1 MEYHTLEKGGLI
13 NTPEELATS
22 YQKGSGVLQ
31 DRPMVRTDSDLAA
44 LCAELREAGRF
55 AIDTEFIG
63 ERSYVPR
70 FCLAMVATP
79 SFSALI
85 DPLPIRNLEPLWR
98 LLADP
103 TVEKVLHAARE
114 DLRLAYYGG
123 KGAVPTCI
131 WDTQVAAGLIGF
143 SPYPPGYGRLVQAM
157 LGVRLDKSETRS
169 DWDRRPLSPE
179 QIRYARDDVRYLLP
193 LADRLRTLLAE
204 VGRVEWAEEEM
215 GKFAEAS
222 LYEPDPEE
230 AYLRV
235 RSPRRGMNSQATAV
249 LRSLAAWRERA
260 AADQDVPVRSIL
272 ADDVLT
278 ALALRPPR
286 RVHDLSRVRGFP
298 EGEENSLGHPILQAI
313 AAAQAMA
320 EADLP
325 AALAEGPDERTAE
338 ERAMADMVYSLGT
351 ALCAAQK
358 ISPELALG
366 RTEAAA
372 LVRGDRNLA
381 LLKGWRRIALG
392 ENLCRFVE
400 GAATAQIR
408 VEGRSLGVSFGEG
421 MG

>member
-1 MEYHTLEKGGLI
+1 M
-13 NTPEELATS
+13 
-22 YQKGSGVLQ
+22 LQ
-31 DRPMVRTDSDLAA
+31 ERPMVRTDSELAA

-79 SFSALI
+79 AFITLI
-85 DPLPIRNLEPLWR
+85 DPLPIRNLDPLWG
-98 LLADP
+98 LLADAA
-103 TVEKVLHAARE
+103 VEKVLHAARE

-123 KGAVPTCI
+123 KGAVPARI

-143 SPYPPGYGRLVQAM
+143 SPYPPGYGRLVQSM

-193 LADRLRTLLAE
+193 LADRLRALLE
-204 VGRVEWAEEEM
+204 EEGRVDWAEEEM
-215 GKFAEAS
+215 GKFTEAS

-235 RSPRRGMNSQATAV
+235 RSPRRGMNGQATAV
-249 LRSLAAWRERA
+249 LQALAAWRERT

-272 ADDVLT
+272 SDDLLT
-278 ALALRPPR
+278 ALSLRPPR

-298 EGEENSLGHPILQAI
+298 EGDENTLGPPIMKAI
-313 AAAQAMA
+313 TAAQAVA

-325 AALAEGPDERTAE
+325 PALAEGPDERTPE
-338 ERAMADMVYSLGT
+338 ERAIADMIYSLAT
-351 ALCAAQK
+351 ALCASQK

-366 RTEAAA
+366 RAEAAA
-372 LVRGDRNLA
+372 LARGDRNLPV
-381 LLKGWRRIALG
+381 LKGWRRTALG

-400 GAATAQIR
+400 GAATAQVR
-408 VEGRSLGVSFGEG
+408 VEGKSVGVSFGEVS
-421 MG
+421 MCDAPHSE